1 MIDFLGGRKNVLGYI
16 FLLCTT
22 FIINAMINSH
32 NVPDYVGMATVIA
45 AMAAGLTGV
54 VWGNVKEHE
63 SADKVTSESPIV
75 NDQKTIAAEKG

>member
-16 FLLCTT
+16 FLLSTT

-45 AMAAGLTGV
+45 AMAAGLGGV
-54 VWGNVKEHE
+54 VWGNVKEHQ
-63 SADKVTSESPIV
+63 SADNTKPADPSNKPTDS
-75 NDQKTIAAEKG
+75 